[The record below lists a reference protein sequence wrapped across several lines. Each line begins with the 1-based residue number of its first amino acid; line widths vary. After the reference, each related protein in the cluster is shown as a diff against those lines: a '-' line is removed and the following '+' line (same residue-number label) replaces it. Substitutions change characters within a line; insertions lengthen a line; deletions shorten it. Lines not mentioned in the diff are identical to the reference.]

1 LWAWCNRCGLGG
13 FAVALGASLVADWRG
28 DWRGGTAPVVLAA
41 AYPVGFAVG
50 VVAAGMV
57 WVRFVPA
64 RRRRRTEVALLEA
77 SWLLP
82 AVPVE
87 GRNARRSRGGGL

>member
-1 LWAWCNRCGLGG
+1 LGG
-13 FAVALGASLVADWRG
+13 FAVALGASLVA

-50 VVAAGMV
+50 VVAAGVV

-82 AVPVE
+82 AVPAE
-87 GRNARRSRGGGL
+87 GRNARRSRGGGR